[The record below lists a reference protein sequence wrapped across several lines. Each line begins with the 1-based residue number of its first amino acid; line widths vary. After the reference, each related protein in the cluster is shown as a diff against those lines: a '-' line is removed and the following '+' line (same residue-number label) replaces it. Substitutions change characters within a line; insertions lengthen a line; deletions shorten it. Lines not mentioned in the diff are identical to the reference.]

1 MSTFEGTLPSYY
13 KSCYVFHNQMPYPA
27 IVHSYTEKDFADLIE
42 IQRAAF
48 PPPYPSELWWNAE
61 QLHEHISHFP
71 QGALCIEID
80 GVLAGSMTSLLIH
93 FDPAHPQHTWEEVT
107 DNGYIRNHQPSGDT
121 LYVADLCVHPHYR
134 QWGLGKLMMQSMYE
148 VVTAMGL
155 TRLLGAGRMPG
166 YHKVAQDY
174 TPQQYVEA
182 ITQGKQYDPVISFL
196 LRCGRTPLTIIENYL
211 DDEES
216 LHYAV
221 LMEWQNPLLIK
232 RNLKG

>member
-1 MSTFEGTLPSYY
+1 MTMNEGTLPSYY
-13 KSCYVFHNQMPYPA
+13 KSCYVFHNRTPYPA
-27 IVHSYTEKDFADLIE
+27 IVRSYTQKDFEHLIE

-48 PPPYPSELWWNAE
+48 PPPYPSELWWNTE
-61 QLHEHISHFP
+61 QLHEHITRFP

-80 GVLAGSMTSLLIH
+80 GVLAGSMTSLLID
-93 FDPAHPQHTWEEVT
+93 FDPNHPQHTWEEVT
-107 DNGYIRNHQPSGDT
+107 DNGYIRNHQPTGDT

-134 QWGLGKLMMQSMYE
+134 QWGLGKLLMQSMYE

-166 YHKVAQDY
+166 YHQVAQDY

-182 ITQGKQYDPVISFL
+182 ITQGTLYDPVISFL
-196 LRCGRTPLTIIENYL
+196 LRCGRTPLTIIEHYL

-221 LMEWQNPLLIK
+221 LMEWQNPLLIT

>member
-1 MSTFEGTLPSYY
+1 MSMMENDLPAYY
-13 KSCYVFHNQMPYPA
+13 KSCYVFHEHQPFPA
-27 IVHSYTEKDFADLIE
+27 IVRTYTEKDFEALID

-48 PPPYPSELWWNAE
+48 PPPYPSELWWNRE
-61 QLHEHISHFP
+61 QLQEHSTRFP

-80 GVLAGSMTSLLIH
+80 GVLAGSMTALLIH
-93 FDPAHPQHTWEEVT
+93 FDPDHPQHTWEEVT
-107 DNGYIRNHQPSGDT
+107 DNGYIRNHCPTGET
-121 LYVADLCVHPHYR
+121 LYVADLCVDPHYR
-134 QWGLGKLMMQSMYE
+134 QWGLGKLIMQSMYE
-148 VVTAMGL
+148 VVAAMGL
-155 TRLLGAGRMPG
+155 ERLLGAGRMPG

-174 TPQQYVEA
+174 TPEQYVEEV
-182 ITQGKQYDPVISFL
+182 TQGKLYDPVISFL
-196 LRCGRTPLTIIENYL
+196 MRCGRTPLTIIENYL